1 MTGAAPGLLG
11 AAHGV
16 LATGGAA
23 AGIGDAFQTTAFSGS
38 MLLAVPVA
46 LVAGFVAFASPCVLP
61 LVPGYLGYLGGMSA
75 ATLGP
80 RRVTAGAPAPAV
92 SGAGV
97 GGVAVSGTPASAAA
111 SPGTAAS
118 GTARTGTAAS
128 AAASPGT
135 AAAPDRR
142 RLLAGVGLFVAGFTL
157 VFVLLGALAGSLGGV
172 LREWQDPVSRVLGV
186 VVVVMG
192 LAFLGFLPFLQQ
204 ERRAHLSPR
213 AGLWGAPLL
222 GVVFGLG
229 WTPCIG
235 PTLVA
240 ITALSLDGG
249 SAGRGAV
256 LSVAFCLGLG
266 LPFLL
271 LALGTARSRRA
282 HELLR
287 RHRLAVMRAGGGL
300 LVLLGLALVTGVWG
314 TWAQWLQGLVTGT
327 DVFVPVV

>member
-38 MLLAVPVA
+38 LLLAVPVA

-80 RRVTAGAPAPAV
+80 RRVTVGAPAPAV
-92 SGAGV
+92 PG
-97 GGVAVSGTPASAAA
+97 AAA
-111 SPGTAAS
+111 GGGAPAGAAGDGAPSGIAAGTAGSSAGATRTAPGTA
-118 GTARTGTAAS
+118 
-128 AAASPGT
+128 P
-135 AAAPDRR
+135 APDRR

-157 VFVLLGALAGSLGGV
+157 VFVLLGVLAGSLGGV
-172 LREWQDPVSRVLGV
+172 LRDWQDPVSRVLGA

-192 LAFLGFLPFLQQ
+192 LAFLGFVPFLQQ

-222 GVVFGLG
+222 GIVFGLG